1 MSFLTKTENTNLAF
15 TWKHKRP
22 WISKAILTKK
32 KCQKPD
38 LKHGVV
44 VTKMAWYCHK
54 RHANQYK
61 RQEGPGTNLPNA
73 SHLTFDKDIK
83 N

>member
-1 MSFLTKTENTNLAF
+1 MEAQ
-15 TWKHKRP
+15 
-22 WISKAILTKK
+22 KALDIQSNPYKK

-38 LKHGVV
+38 LKHGVIV
-44 VTKMAWYCHK
+44 IKMAWYCHK

-61 RQEGPGTNLPNA
+61 RQEDPGTNLRNA

-83 N
+83 NGYWKKDRLLN